1 MGAPA
6 GPRMETVKGK
16 MVRKSRRH
24 VTPCPGCEATVII
37 SKMQDRPNRLFDS
50 SPKRAYALRVNVQKN
65 GVTYTEAIPVEV
77 YSLHQCP
84 SGPKK
89 KAPKEETA
97 PERAVGL

>member
-1 MGAPA
+1 
-6 GPRMETVKGK
+6 METVKGK

-24 VTPCPGCEATVII
+24 VTLCPGCGAGVIL
-37 SKMQDRPNRLFDS
+37 SKMQDRPDRLFDS
-50 SPKRAYALRVNVQKN
+50 SPKRAYALRVNTQKN

-77 YSLHQCP
+77 YSLHICP

-89 KAPKEETA
+89 QALSEETA